1 MKNNNL
7 KKQKKIYFLIVSVF
21 IFTGT
26 IFLYSK
32 FYTTPKSNKND
43 RLIVKSNDGLIVK
56 SNVSSKE
63 NSNDFNNTEQENL
76 KNIVKEFIN
85 TYYSYDANNP
95 QINITNSQKFLTDDF
110 YKELI
115 SVDDENTKVPT
126 YVYRK
131 VTNVK
136 LTNAEKEGKIFRYTA
151 LVESDLLDENNKKIS
166 KLEVEFC
173 IDLTKV
179 NDTWKIP
186 YFTLTGTGIQ
196 KYE

>member
-1 MKNNNL
+1 MKNNSL

-32 FYTTPKSNKND
+32 FCTTPESNKND
-43 RLIVKSNDGLIVK
+43 ELIVKSDVI
-56 SNVSSKE
+56 SKE
-63 NSNDFNNTEQENL
+63 NLNDFNNTEQENL
-76 KNIVKEFIN
+76 KNIVTEFIN
-85 TYYSYDANNP
+85 TYYCYDVNNP

-110 YKELI
+110 YKELL

-126 YVYRK
+126 YSYRK

-136 LTNAEKEGKIFRYTA
+136 LDDVEKEGKVFRYTA

-166 KLEVEFC
+166 KLEVKFC

-179 NDTWKIP
+179 NDIWKIP